1 MNFQGVKN
9 REKIETVHGV
19 SHILEQR
26 KLSRVSEMF
35 PFLCSDSLIFSSC
48 TKIDYLF
55 ITAGTN
61 IFPVAS

>member
-1 MNFQGVKN
+1 MKFQGVKN
-9 REKIETVHGV
+9 EDKIEVVHGV
-19 SHILEQR
+19 SHILEKQ
-26 KLSRVSEMF
+26 KLPGVSELF
-35 PFLCSDSLIFSSC
+35 AFLCSDSSNFSSC